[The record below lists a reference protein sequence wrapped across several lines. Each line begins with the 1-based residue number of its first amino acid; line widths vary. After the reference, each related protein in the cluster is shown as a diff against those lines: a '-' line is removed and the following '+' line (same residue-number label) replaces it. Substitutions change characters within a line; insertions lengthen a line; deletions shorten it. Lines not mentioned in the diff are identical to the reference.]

1 MFVAILTLSE
11 KDVNIVTLLAIQ
23 RNPNTF
29 FNPFIRVSMTNTI
42 NTYFE
47 FQNACK
53 QYMADHNCPIDQQII
68 VDHKL
73 HRFSRDEDKTKKDE
87 WYIAFQDVTASGD
100 YWVCIFGSWSDNAT
114 HTYKSWSRETCSA
127 EENIL
132 RKELLDVAR
141 QANDQQRREKHECV
155 AIEAKDI
162 WLSCSYD
169 PTAEQMAYYLRK
181 GIKPLGVAYMQYRG
195 MPAMV
200 IPVRNIT
207 GSLRSLQFI
216 YLDHDDKF
224 GKRFLGGGEVS
235 NNFFNFGH
243 LDHLTNKIYITEG
256 YATGASIHEATG
268 AEVVVAFDCHNLKA
282 VTRLIKDHHPH
293 AEIIIAGDDD
303 RNNPKNPGRTS
314 AEAIASELKIQSIFP
329 QFPDTPEAQ
338 GLKDFN
344 DLHQLQ
350 GLPMVKAQL
359 TPTETV
365 KKKEPI
371 FKSLTIQEAMMRPKK
386 KWYVNKIFGPGDKV
400 MIYGPAASGKTF
412 IAIDLV
418 MKLCLGEIFANKF
431 IVQKPLTVAYCIG
444 EGHSGIFSRFSAAMF
459 NRGKIEM
466 PNLFLFEEIPQLNVD
481 YKTELTAA
489 NFVKDWKDKNIGSLD
504 ALILDTFST
513 ACVGSNEN
521 ETDEMRKAIAV
532 ADYIQKQLGCVV
544 IFIHHTKKD
553 GTSERGNTV
562 IRASMDCMIETKALG
577 SNKYKMFCSK
587 LKDDEQWSHMNFSL
601 KKCFDTDSATVQW
614 EEIPDDESIGFL
626 TEPMKKILVHLEET
640 PGVKYTAKQCG
651 IWAQLTSKSAIYDI
665 LNKMEENGYVKNE
678 LRNPEL
684 PQSSQNPMVYFVEK
698 KES

>member
-1 MFVAILTLSE
+1 
-11 KDVNIVTLLAIQ
+11 
-23 RNPNTF
+23 
-29 FNPFIRVSMTNTI
+29 
-42 NTYFE
+42 
-47 FQNACK
+47 
-53 QYMADHNCPIDQQII
+53 MADHNCPIDQQII

-73 HRFSRDEDKTKKDE
+73 HRYSRDEDKTKRDE
-87 WYIAFQDVTASGD
+87 WYIAFQSVTASGD

-114 HTYKSWSRETCSA
+114 HTYKSWSRETCSP

-132 RKELLDVAR
+132 RKDLLEIAR

-169 PTAEQMAYYLRK
+169 PTAEQTAYPKRK
-181 GIKPLGVAYMQYRG
+181 GIKPLGVAYTQYRG

-200 IPVRNIT
+200 IPIRNIT

-216 YLDHDDKF
+216 YLDHDNKF
-224 GKRFLGGGEVS
+224 GKRYLAGGEVS

-243 LDHLTNKIYITEG
+243 LDQLTNKIYITEG

-303 RNNPKNPGRTS
+303 RNTPGNPGRKA
-314 AEAIASELKIQSIFP
+314 AEAIAKELGLRTIFP
-329 QFPDTPEAQ
+329 QFPDDPCAHLYT
-338 GLKDFN
+338 DFN

-350 GLPMVKAQL
+350 GLAMLKAQL
-359 TPTETV
+359 TTEPE

-459 NRGKIEM
+459 NRGKIEL
-466 PNLFLFEEIPQLNVD
+466 PNLHLYEEIPQLNIN
-481 YKTELTAA
+481 YKTNLTVSQ
-489 NFVKDWKDKNIGSLD
+489 FIKDWKDKGAGTLD
-504 ALILDTFST
+504 VVVFDTFST
-513 ACVGSNEN
+513 ACVGCDEN
-521 ETDEMRKAIAV
+521 NTDEMRQAMIV
-532 ADYIQKQLGCVV
+532 ADILQKELGCVV
-544 IFIHHTKKD
+544 MFVHHTKKD
-553 GTSERGNTV
+553 GSAERGNTV

-577 SNKYKMFCSK
+577 FNKYKMFCSK
-587 LKDDEQWSHMNFSL
+587 LKDDEQWEHRNFSL
-601 KKCFDTDSATVQW
+601 KKCFDTESATIQW
-614 EEIPDDESIGFL
+614 EEIPDDEGIGNL

-640 PGVKYTAKQCG
+640 PELKYTARQCL
-651 IWAQLTSKSAIYDI
+651 IWSGLTSNGAIYGI
-665 LNKMEENGYVKNE
+665 LNAMEEKGYIKAE

-684 PQSSQNPMVYFVEK
+684 PQSNQNPMVYYVK
-698 KES
+698 KPE